1 MRSGDFVPVVQ
12 ILLCAALV
20 ILVTT
25 GTNPL
30 PWVENRGWEDP
41 ELTDPS
47 RDPADSGSS
56 PTYGD
61 QSGECGSRTPHIPGV
76 QLLCAGIWNAG
87 AEDGD
92 ARAVPSVIDI
102 GKTVRNALLSLG
114 QKIAGIAG
122 LFSPESS
129 TGTQDAISTSL
140 DPEQAFGAES
150 NPTGSPIGGGE
161 GYSEIFTSMD
171 SRIDYTV
178 ATTDELLT
186 ALSSAESGDVI
197 YVDEMARIDLTDI
210 PGGVTVP
217 EGVTLAGNRG
227 ERKTAGSA
235 IYSFEIEEPG
245 DYVVWGLAS
254 ASHEESDSF
263 WISVDGK
270 ETRQWDLEA
279 GSDWRWNREGVH
291 RLSSGQHTLATHWR
305 EEDSKLD
312 GILITDDTDY
322 LPDVAMEERS
332 GRRYTWIEAES
343 GTISPPME
351 TTPDSVASGG
361 AYVSVP
367 DGPGKGEFP
376 ISPGGRLS
384 LASTDPDY
392 PAGLIIGGENVR
404 ITGLRIEG
412 PDKDTDWVD
421 EKLIG
426 IYCPY
431 QNLEVDNCELLGWN
445 GAAVTM
451 AGTGGSDMKTGGY
464 IHHNYIHHC
473 QMDGYG
479 YGIAV
484 SAGGVALIEAN
495 YFDYCRHAIAGTGV
509 AGDGYEARYNICGP
523 HAFATSP
530 HPFDMHGRPDPDGSG
545 TIAGDTIR
553 IHHNTFLATQPLGAY
568 PIAIRGVPRDGA
580 YIDHNWFY
588 YTQAEPVWQTDGRS
602 GITMTDNLIGPEQNF
617 HEEGPIRYI

>member
-1 MRSGDFVPVVQ
+1 MRSGDFIPVVQ

-20 ILVTT
+20 ISVTT
-25 GTNPL
+25 GTSL
-30 PWVENRGWEDP
+30 PPRVENRGWEIP
-41 ELTDPS
+41 EPTDPS
-47 RDPADSGSS
+47 RDPQDSSSSPPYGESGS
-56 PTYGD
+56 YL
-61 QSGECGSRTPHIPGV
+61 PHIPGD
-76 QLLCAGIWNAG
+76 QLLSAWIWNTS
-87 AEDGD
+87 AEDRD
-92 ARAVPSVIDI
+92 IWAVPSVLDI
-102 GKTVRNALLSLG
+102 YRTVRDMLLSWG
-114 QKIAGIAG
+114 QRNTGIVELFLPPFFAG
-122 LFSPESS
+122 SPDSVS
-129 TGTQDAISTSL
+129 PDQ
-140 DPEQAFGAES
+140 EQTFGAES
-150 NPTGSPIGGGE
+150 NPTGNPIGGGE
-161 GYSEIFTSMD
+161 GYNEIFALTDSMV
-171 SRIDYTV
+171 DYTV
-178 ATTDELLT
+178 TTTDELLA

-235 IYSFEIEEPG
+235 VYSFEVEEPG
-245 DYVVWGLAS
+245 DYVIWGLAS

-263 WISVDGK
+263 WISVDGE
-270 ETRQWDLEA
+270 ETRQWNLEA

-291 RLSSGQHTLATHWR
+291 HLSSGQHTLVIHWR

-322 LPDVAMEERS
+322 LPDTAMEERS

-343 GTISPPME
+343 GTLSPPME

-361 AYVSVP
+361 AYISVP
-367 DGPGKGEFP
+367 EGPGMGEFP
-376 ISPGGRLS
+376 VSPGGRITLT
-384 LASTDPDY
+384 STDPNY
-392 PAGLIIGGENVR
+392 PAGFIVEGENVR

-421 EKLIG
+421 GKLIG

-431 QNLEVDNCELLGWN
+431 RNLEVDNCEIWGWN

-451 AGTGGSDMKTGGY
+451 AGTTGGSDMETGGY

-473 QMDGYG
+473 QMDGLG

-495 YFDYCRHAIAGTGV
+495 YFDYCRHAITGTGA

-523 HAFATSP
+523 HALATSP
-530 HPFDMHGRPDPDGSG
+530 HPFDMHGKPDPDGSG

-553 IHHNTFLATQPLGAY
+553 IHHNTFMATQPPGAY

-588 YTQAEPVWQTDGRS
+588 YTQAEPVWQTDGRENVFV
-602 GITMTDNLIGPEQNF
+602 TDNLIGPEQNF
-617 HEEGPIRYI
+617 HEEGPMRYI